1 VAREPSSVA
10 RPRSVWKPP
19 IPTGPECRLSG
30 ARTHPGRLHAPVAD
44 TMTRVLE
51 PCLGTKHVRTS
62 PGPFGA
68 NRISSSFLSI
78 RGAIGVVSLT
88 DPIGSWKRSVGDPGY
103 SAGTIRGDARQ
114 PHQDA
119 TRTHRS
125 TGRCGDASTS
135 RGPGQPESVRVLS
148 EWESAREELGPC
160 ADSTA
165 SSTSSPDG
173 PRPIQSPS
181 RQEFGQSCA
190 AQKRIPVVVRRE
202 F

>member
-1 VAREPSSVA
+1 MFGDKA
-10 RPRSVWKPP
+10 RPHIPWTIRSKSDQQFVPFN
-19 IPTGPECRLSG
+19 
-30 ARTHPGRLHAPVAD
+30 PGSHRRSFPNRPD
-44 TMTRVLE
+44 RKLE
-51 PCLGTKHVRTS
+51 AER
-62 PGPFGA
+62 
-68 NRISSSFLSI
+68 
-78 RGAIGVVSLT
+78 
-88 DPIGSWKRSVGDPGY
+88 GDPGY